1 MRRRI
6 SGLLAML
13 LLLGPLSA
21 SATDGTQV
29 QFDADYALYIKG
41 AKVADMQRT
50 LTHLHDGK
58 FLFRSDTHPTGLIS
72 LFRNDHVIEQST
84 WEVDSGI
91 LKPLRYLYTRT
102 GGGKERKVTV
112 NFDWDKNR
120 ITNTVN
126 GDSWK
131 MPTQPDVMDKLLYQ
145 FAIMHDLEAGKRSL
159 SYAIADGGKIK
170 TYRFE
175 SRGQEKID
183 TPLGKLDTL
192 KVVRYR
198 RNSTRKTTLWC
209 AIRLKYLPVKVVH
222 VNSHGNR
229 TVAVIQSLKGL
240 RN

>member
-1 MRRRI
+1 MTRRT

-13 LLLGPLSA
+13 LLLGPVSSSA
-21 SATDGTQV
+21 ADGTPA

-41 AKVADMQRT
+41 VKVADMQRT

-58 FLFRSDTHPTGLIS
+58 YRFRSYTHATGLIS
-72 LFRNDHVIEQST
+72 LFRDEHVVEQST
-84 WEVDSGI
+84 WEFDSGT
-91 LKPLRYLYTRT
+91 LKPLRYLYART
-102 GGGKERKVTV
+102 GGSKERRVTV
-112 NFDWDKNR
+112 NFDWAKNL

-131 MPTQPDVMDKLLYQ
+131 MPTQPLVMDKLLYQ
-145 FAIMHDLEAGKRSL
+145 FAIMYDLEAGKHSL
-159 SYAIADGGKIK
+159 SYTIADGGKIK
-170 TYRFE
+170 TYKFE

-198 RNSTRKTTLWC
+198 RNSTRETTLWC
-209 AIRLKYLPVKVVH
+209 AIRFKYLPVKVVH

-229 TVAVIQSLKGL
+229 TVAVIQALKGL